1 MKKIIKILFLILFI
15 NQITFAEIT
24 DFGGDFSSRSQ
35 ILKQMNSLN
44 VVSQEQKDVLKNK
57 NLSLNTKCL
66 INEIEKGN
74 IENVKL
80 LLDAKINPNEHYF
93 ATTPI
98 FVACQ
103 KNKTEIAKL
112 LMEHGAKLE
121 KSFDSELYY
130 AVKNKNKEL
139 ALLLLD
145 YGANVNYSTPLTEK
159 SILYVALNNK
169 MYDIAQ
175 VLIEKGAKPDRK
187 VFQYIKKCKLD
198 YLVPK
203 ES

>member
-1 MKKIIKILFLILFI
+1 MKKIIKILFLALFLC
-15 NQITFAEIT
+15 QITFAEIT

-35 ILKQMNSLN
+35 ILKQMNSSN
-44 VVSQEQKDVLKNK
+44 PVSQEQKDILKSK
-57 NLSLNTKCL
+57 KLALNPKCL

-74 IENVKL
+74 IENVKI
-80 LLDAKINPNEHYF
+80 LLDSKINPNDNYF

-112 LMEHGAKLE
+112 LLEHGAKLE
-121 KSFDSELYY
+121 KSFDSELYF

-139 ALLLLD
+139 AHLLIN

-175 VLIEKGAKPDRK
+175 ILIEKGAKPDRK
-187 VFQYIKKCKLD
+187 VFLYIKKHKLD
-198 YLVPK
+198 YLIP
-203 ES
+203 EQ